1 MNIIALD
8 LIGILFTYKMEFWI
22 TDINGIQIIY
32 LTLAIIKEE
41 KP

>member
-22 TDINGIQIIY
+22 TDINGIQSY
-32 LTLAIIKEE
+32 ASH
-41 KP
+41 